1 MEMAMTNTPTTAD
14 QIGDAASRTAG
25 RGNSGA
31 HMAEEAFERGK
42 EAFKKGLDQSK
53 VKLSEAADMAASCV
67 EDAHAF
73 VTRQAREKP
82 VQTTA
87 IALGAGL
94 LVGMFLAGR
103 RR

>member
-1 MEMAMTNTPTTAD
+1 MTNSPTTAD
-14 QIGDAASRTAG
+14 QIGDAAGRTAS
-25 RGNSGA
+25 RVNNGA
-31 HMAEEAFERGK
+31 HMAEEALERGK

-53 VKLSEAADMAASCV
+53 AKIGEAADIAASRV
-67 EDAHAF
+67 EDAHAYI
-73 VTRQAREKP
+73 TRQAREKP